1 MVRVG
6 KRYRFSASHRLHSP
20 ALSAEENRE
29 LYGKCNN
36 PYGHGHDY
44 LLEVVVAG
52 APDAVTGLVV
62 PVGQLDEYVRREVI
76 SEFDHKYMNEE
87 IEAFRDLPPTTENVA
102 RVVRERLA
110 RGWCAAFPASASL
123 DSVRIHETRRNIV
136 ELCGDMEGGIKE

>member
-20 ALSAEENRE
+20 ALSAGENRE

-44 LLEVVVAG
+44 LLEVVVSG
-52 APDAVTGLVV
+52 VPDAVTGLVA
-62 PVGQLDEYVRREVI
+62 PLRRLDEYVRREVI

-102 RVVRERLA
+102 RVVWERLA
-110 RGWCAAFPASASL
+110 RGWRAALPAGVSL

-136 ELCGDMEGGIKE
+136 ELGGDMKEAVTG